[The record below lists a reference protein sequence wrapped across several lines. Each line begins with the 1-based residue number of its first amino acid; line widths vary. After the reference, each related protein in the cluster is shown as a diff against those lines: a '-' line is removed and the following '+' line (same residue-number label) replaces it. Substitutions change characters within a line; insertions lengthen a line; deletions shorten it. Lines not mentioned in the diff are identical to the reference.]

1 MSRLKGK
8 VVIAQ
13 GGGPTA
19 VINQSLVGAVLES
32 RKFPEVTRVWGAI
45 HGVRGI
51 IDETFVDLSE
61 ATTHNLELVAQTPSS
76 ALGSTR
82 DKPDAE
88 YCNRIFNVFKKHDVR
103 YFFYIGGNDSS
114 DTVRIV
120 NEHADREGYEL
131 RAIHIPKTVDNDLP
145 VNDHCP
151 GYPSA
156 ARFVASAFSG
166 VNADNIALP
175 GVYIAVIMGRHAGWL
190 TAAAALA
197 RKHDDDGPHLIYL
210 PERQFSIDRYLADID
225 RAFKQHRRCIV
236 AISEGVWATRDG
248 KGKEIPVAAD
258 LMRKAGRE
266 PQVDA
271 HGNIQLSGG
280 ALADELADIVQK
292 GLGIKRVRSD
302 TFGYLQRSFPGV
314 VSNVD
319 AREAREVGEKAAHYA
334 CWHNVDGSVVIK
346 RTGDY
351 AVKYELADL
360 KEIAAKTRHMP
371 DEFINADGNDVTD
384 AFRSYLRP
392 LVGDDMP
399 YLERLWAPAAKPGND

>member
-32 RKFPEVTRVWGAI
+32 RKFPEVTDVWGAL

-51 IDETFVDLSE
+51 VNETFVNLSE

-88 YCNRIFNVFKKHDVR
+88 YCNRIFNVFKKHNVR

-145 VNDHCP
+145 INDHCP

-156 ARFVASAFSG
+156 ARFVACAING
-166 VNADNIALP
+166 VNADNAALP

-197 RKHDDDGPHLIYL
+197 RKHDDDGPHLIYV
-210 PERQFSIDRYLADID
+210 PERQFSIDRYLGDID
-225 RAFKQHRRCIV
+225 RVYKQQGRCIV
-236 AISEGVWATRDG
+236 ALSEGVWATRNE
-248 KGKEIPVAAD
+248 KGKEVPLAAD

-266 PQVDA
+266 PQVDD

-280 ALADELADIVQK
+280 ALADELADVVQK
-292 GLGIKRVRSD
+292 RLGIKRVRSD

-351 AVKYELADL
+351 AVKYELGRLED
-360 KEIAAKTRHMP
+360 IAAKTRHMP
-371 DEFINADGNDVTD
+371 DEFINADGNHVTD

-392 LVGDDMP
+392 LLGDDMP
-399 YLERLWAPAAKPGND
+399 YLERLWAPAAKVL